1 MFQINGYN
9 LPGLGNYAA
18 CVEHVNEKRPGLKR
32 LRNTNVW
39 GENTLPLVNW
49 RDTNKRLQLH
59 DAGTPDER
67 WACVYHCTEVVGYFK
82 DGRVLLDASYDS
94 SSTRT
99 FFDNLSPAG
108 IWTTRP
114 KRGYWAYRL
123 PGDKYHRVNRDLDS
137 MWDQAMLLGP
147 DGTVLNPQDW
157 RIKKTVADMP
167 RRREL
172 RAALKPFTTWFDAMT
187 KCTGSLR
194 SVAHEP
200 DEEPQLGRTRGV
212 RGQAVQLAVQNAL
225 NGVVDDHEV
234 WRDAVWDTLAYMWGW
249 GARRNVEGGPAVISQ
264 VRYGF
269 FQRVF
274 ELFEGSK
281 EIVTVMPAGTKP

>member
-1 MFQINGYN
+1 MFQINGCN
-9 LPGLGNYAA
+9 LPGIGSYAA

-32 LRNTNVW
+32 LRSANAW
-39 GENTLPLVNW
+39 GENTLPLVSW
-49 RDTNKRLQLH
+49 RDTSKRLQLR

-67 WACVYHCTEVVGYFK
+67 WACEYCRTEVVGYFK

-94 SSTRT
+94 PSTRT
-99 FFDNLSPAG
+99 FFDKLSPAG

-123 PGDKYHRVNRDLDS
+123 PGDKYHRVDRDLDPD
-137 MWDQAMLLGP
+137 WNQAMLLGP
-147 DGTVLNPQDW
+147 DGAVLNPQDW
-157 RIKKTVADMP
+157 HLKKTVADMP

-194 SVAHEP
+194 SVTNENYVTP
-200 DEEPQLGRTRGV
+200 GRGSAIRT
-212 RGQAVQLAVQNAL
+212 AVQNAL
-225 NGVVDDHEV
+225 DGVVDDHEV
-234 WRDAVWDTLAYMWGW
+234 WRNAVWDTLVYMWGW
-249 GARRNVEGGPAVISQ
+249 GARRNVEGGPALISQ
-264 VRYGF
+264 ARYGF

-274 ELFEGSK
+274 ELFDGSK
-281 EIVTVMPAGTKP
+281 EEVTVVPAGEKP